1 MNTHSTKLIAPM
13 LAVADMKETIGFYVD
28 VLKFDVLWESPTY
41 SVIQSGDAKVH
52 LMLAADEKVMECV
65 RGHTE
70 IYIEVKG
77 IDALWNHVK
86 SYNEKYKIRD
96 LFDRDYGMR
105 EFHISDPNECL
116 VFVGEE
122 IKES

>member
-1 MNTHSTKLIAPM
+1 M
-13 LAVADMKETIGFYVD
+13 LAVADMKETIDFYVD
-28 VLKFDVLWESPTY
+28 VLKFDVLWESPDY
-41 SVIQSGDAKVH
+41 SVVNSGNAKIH
-52 LMLAADEKVMECV
+52 LMLASDEKVMECV

-70 IYIEVKG
+70 IYIEVEG
-77 IDALWNHVK
+77 IQSLWDHVK
-86 SYNEKYKIRD
+86 RYKETHRIRD

-122 IKES
+122 IKNA